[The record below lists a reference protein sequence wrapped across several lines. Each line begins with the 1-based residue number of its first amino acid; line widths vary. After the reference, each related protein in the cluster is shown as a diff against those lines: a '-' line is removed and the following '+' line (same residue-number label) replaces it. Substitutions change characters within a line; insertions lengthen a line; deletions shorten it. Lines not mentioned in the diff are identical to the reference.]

1 MVGQPIFTILYNKYY
16 FDEIYRGMFIY
27 PTMWLATF
35 TGKFDYDWVI
45 NPTVNLVGRAT
56 RVLSDFLALLDA
68 MALDE
73 GVVNGLPAGLNWLGG
88 QLRLLQTGRAQSYLL
103 ILVVGVL
110 ALVGLYLLF
119 YSGELPGLAAAM
131 LPR

>member
-1 MVGQPIFTILYNKYY
+1 
-16 FDEIYRGMFIY
+16 
-27 PTMWLATF
+27 
-35 TGKFDYDWVI
+35 
-45 NPTVNLVGRAT
+45 
-56 RVLSDFLALLDA
+56 